1 HLEQLVVHRTK
12 ELTNTNYR
20 LEQAQKQL
28 MHADKMASLGQLAAG
43 VAHEINNPVG
53 YIHSNLMTLSDYL
66 QDFQAFMQDSRELIT
81 NQADDTLREAW
92 GKLYEQYDMQY
103 LREDSQQIVQDSLTG
118 TRQIRQIVTDLKGYS
133 HPEQQD
139 WLHHNIHDLI
149 ESSLNIVSNQLKYKV
164 QIQKRYQRDLPPV
177 YCIGSQISQIIINL
191 LVNAEQAIEEKGQIT
206 LTTSLSEKT
215 LPKGRASVDICVTDN
230 GSGINEEIADRIFD
244 PFFTTKPVGTGT
256 GLGLSICYNIA
267 AGHGGLIT
275 VQSQPGRG
283 SQFTLSLPISGAKG
297 QQDPSLLSPTKASQ
311 QFSP

>member
-1 HLEQLVVHRTK
+1 
-12 ELTNTNYR
+12 
-20 LEQAQKQL
+20 
-28 MHADKMASLGQLAAG
+28 
-43 VAHEINNPVG
+43 
-53 YIHSNLMTLSDYL
+53 
-66 QDFQAFMQDSRELIT
+66 
-81 NQADDTLREAW
+81 LREAW

-244 PFFTTKPVGTGT
+244 PFSPPN
-256 GLGLSICYNIA
+256 LSVLALAWACLFAITLPPATA
-267 AGHGGLIT
+267 AL
-275 VQSQPGRG
+275 
-283 SQFTLSLPISGAKG
+283 LPC
-297 QQDPSLLSPTKASQ
+297 KAS
-311 QFSP
+311 PGAAANLP